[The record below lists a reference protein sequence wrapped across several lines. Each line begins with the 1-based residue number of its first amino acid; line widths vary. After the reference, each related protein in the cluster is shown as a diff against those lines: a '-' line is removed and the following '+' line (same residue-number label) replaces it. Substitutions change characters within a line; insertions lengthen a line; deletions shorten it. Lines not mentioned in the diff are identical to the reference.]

1 MSAKVDPMALDGEA
15 DESGP
20 RPRSIPSFRELFDA
34 HGPYI
39 WRTLRRLG
47 VRDAD
52 AKDMCQE
59 VFVVVHRRL
68 PEFDG
73 TASVRTW
80 VYGIALRVASQYRRR
95 AVHRHEELSD
105 QIPETAS
112 APPQDDALY
121 GNWLL
126 ERLNAALDR
135 LDDNQRAVFVLYELE
150 EFTMTEIASALG
162 CPLQTAYS
170 RLRVA
175 RETVR
180 KAFRDIREEGRQP

>member
-1 MSAKVDPMALDGEA
+1 MSAKVDPMVLEGEA
-15 DESGP
+15 DEAGTRLGSV
-20 RPRSIPSFRELFDA
+20 PSFRELFDA

-47 VRDAD
+47 VREAD

-68 PEFDG
+68 PDFDG

-80 VYGIALRVASQYRRR
+80 VYGIAVRVASQYRRR

-105 QIPETAS
+105 QIPEIVST
-112 APPQDDALY
+112 PPQDDTLY
-121 GNWLL
+121 GKWLL

-135 LDDNQRAVFVLYELE
+135 LDENQRVVFVLYELE
-150 EFTMTEIASALG
+150 ELTMTEIASALG

-180 KAFRDIREEGRQP
+180 KAFRSIKDEGRAT